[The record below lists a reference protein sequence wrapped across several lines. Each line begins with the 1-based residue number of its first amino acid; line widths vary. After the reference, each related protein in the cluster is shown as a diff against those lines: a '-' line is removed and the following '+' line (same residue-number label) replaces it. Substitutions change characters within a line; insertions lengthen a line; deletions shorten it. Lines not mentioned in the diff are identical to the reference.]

1 MRNASVNNLDL
12 KGYSV
17 LFMISF
23 NNVSKNYGGQIL
35 YENAS
40 FILRPGDKVGL
51 VGPNGAGKTTVFRV
65 LMKEEG
71 FDGGSITVPEKIRV
85 AYFSQNIGEM
95 KGRTVIEEV
104 MSGSAKA
111 SELAVQIRK
120 IEKMLEND
128 LDPDEMEK
136 VLIQLGDYQTE
147 FEKLGGYD
155 LDVRAK
161 EIITGLGVMPYD
173 HDRDVGLFSGGWRMR
188 IALAKVLIQAPDVI
202 LLDEPTNYLDL
213 ESIVWLEDWLKSFKG
228 AVLMTSHDRDF
239 MNGIVNRII
248 EVNNKAITTY
258 TGDYDYYEKE
268 KEIRKVQ
275 QVAQYESQ
283 QAMLQKEE
291 EFIAKFAARASHA
304 AQVQSRVKKIDKIE
318 RVELPPEDVVMD
330 FSFPVP
336 PRGSNDIVIM
346 KNLAKTWMRDDGTP
360 QKVFS
365 DLTATVNRLD
375 KIAVVGVNGAGKSTL
390 LKVICGL
397 TEASGGETS
406 LGPSIKAGYFSQFSL
421 DLLNPENTVLEEISS
436 RLPLASNGYIRNL
449 LAAFL
454 FRGDD
459 VEKKIKILSGGEK
472 SRVVLATLMSNSN
485 NLLVLDEP
493 TNHLD
498 LKSRDVLLK
507 ALKDF
512 EGTVMYVSHDRHF
525 LHGLS
530 NRVFEVDKGGIRV
543 FESNF
548 QYYMDKKNAE
558 G

>member
-1 MRNASVNNLDL
+1 
-12 KGYSV
+12 
-17 LFMISF
+17 MISF

-71 FDGGSITVPEKIRV
+71 FDGGSITVPDKVRV

-95 KGRTVIEEV
+95 RGRTVIEEV

-111 SELAVQIRK
+111 SELAREMRK
-120 IEKMLEND
+120 IEVMLEND

-136 VLIQLGDYQTE
+136 VLNQLGDYQTE

-188 IALAKVLIQAPDVI
+188 IALAKILIQVPDVI

-213 ESIVWLEDWLKSFKG
+213 ESIVWLEEWLKSFKG

-318 RVELPPEDVVMD
+318 RVELPPEDIVMD
-330 FSFPVP
+330 FSFPTP
-336 PRGSNDIVIM
+336 PRGSNDVVMM
-346 KNLAKTWMRDDGTP
+346 KGLAKSWTRDDGTLH
-360 QKVFS
+360 KVFS
-365 DLTATVNRLD
+365 GLTATVNRLD

-390 LKVICGL
+390 LKVICNL
-397 TEASGGETS
+397 TESTSGECS
-406 LGPSIKAGYFSQFSL
+406 VGPSIQVGYFSQFSL
-421 DLLNPENTVLEEISS
+421 DLLNPENTVLEEISN
-436 RLPLASNGYIRNL
+436 RLPHASNGYIRNL

-472 SRVVLATLMSNSN
+472 SRVVLATLMSNNN
-485 NLLVLDEP
+485 NLLILDEP

-498 LKSRDVLLK
+498 LKSRDVLLN
-507 ALKDF
+507 ALKTF

-543 FESNF
+543 FDSNF
-548 QYYMDKKNAE
+548 HYYTEKKKTE

>member
-1 MRNASVNNLDL
+1 
-12 KGYSV
+12 
-17 LFMISF
+17 MITF

-35 YENAS
+35 YSNAS
-40 FILRPGDKVGL
+40 FMLRPGDKVGL

-71 FDGGSITVPEKIRV
+71 IDGGSITVPDKLRV

-95 KGRTVIEEV
+95 KGRSVIEEV

-111 SELAVQIRK
+111 SELAGELRK
-120 IEKMLEND
+120 IEKKLEEE
-128 LDPDEMEK
+128 LDADEMEA

-161 EIITGLGVMPYD
+161 EIVTGLGVMPYD
-173 HDRDVGLFSGGWRMR
+173 HNRDVGLFSGGWRMR
-188 IALAKVLIQAPDVI
+188 IALAKVLIQNPDVI

-213 ESIVWLEDWLKSFKG
+213 ESIMWLEEWLKSFKG

-248 EVNNKAITTY
+248 EVANKTITTF

-275 QVAQYESQ
+275 QIAQFESQ
-283 QAMLQKEE
+283 QAMLAKEE

-318 RVELPPEDVVMD
+318 RVELPPEDIVMD
-330 FSFPVP
+330 FTFPTP
-336 PRGSNDIVIM
+336 PRGSNDVVTM
-346 KNLAKTWMRDDGTP
+346 KGLAKDWTRDDGTLH
-360 QKVFS
+360 KVFS
-365 DLTATVNRLD
+365 GLTATVHRLD

-390 LKVICGL
+390 LKVICDL
-397 TEASGGETS
+397 TTPSSGECS
-406 LGPSIKAGYFSQFSL
+406 IGPSIKVGYFSQFSL
-421 DLLNPENTVLEEISS
+421 DLLNPEATVLEEISS
-436 RLPLASNGYIRNL
+436 RLPNVSNGYVRNL

-459 VEKKIKILSGGEK
+459 VEKKIKVLSGGEK
-472 SRVVLATLMSNSN
+472 SRVVLATLMSNNN
-485 NLLVLDEP
+485 NLLILDEP

-512 EGTVMYVSHDRHF
+512 DGTVMYVSHDRHF

-548 QYYMDKKNAE
+548 QYYLDKKKSESLN
-558 G
+558 

>member
-1 MRNASVNNLDL
+1 
-12 KGYSV
+12 
-17 LFMISF
+17 MISF

-51 VGPNGAGKTTVFRV
+51 VGPNGAGKTTIFRV

-71 FDGGSITVPEKIRV
+71 FDGGSITVPDKIRV

-104 MSGSAKA
+104 MTGSVKA
-111 SELAVQIRK
+111 SELASKMRK
-120 IEKMLEND
+120 IETQLEGD

-136 VLIQLGDYQTE
+136 ILIELGDYQTE

-188 IALAKVLIQAPDVI
+188 IALAKVLIQNPDVI

-213 ESIVWLEDWLKSFKG
+213 ESIVWLEEWLKTYKG

-248 EVNNKAITTY
+248 EVANKTITTY
-258 TGDYDYYEKE
+258 TGNYDYYEKE

-318 RVELPPEDVVMD
+318 RVELPPEDIVMD

-336 PRGSNDIVIM
+336 PRGSNDVVIM
-346 KNLAKTWMRDDGTP
+346 KSLAKAWTRDDGTP
-360 QKVFS
+360 HKVFS
-365 DLTATVNRLD
+365 GLTATVNRLD

-397 TEASGGETS
+397 TQASEGESS
-406 LGPSIKAGYFSQFSL
+406 LGPSIQAGYFSQFSL

-436 RLPLASNGYIRNL
+436 RLPHSSNGYIRNL

-459 VEKKIKILSGGEK
+459 VEKKIKVLSGGEK
-472 SRVVLATLMSNSN
+472 SRVVLATLMSNN
-485 NLLVLDEP
+485 YNLLILDEP

-507 ALKDF
+507 ALKEF

-525 LHGLS
+525 LHSLS
-530 NRVFEVDKGGIRV
+530 NKVFEVDKGGIRV
-543 FESNF
+543 FETGF
-548 QYYMDKKNAE
+548 QYYLDKKKSE
-558 G
+558 SL

>member
-1 MRNASVNNLDL
+1 
-12 KGYSV
+12 
-17 LFMISF
+17 MISF
-23 NNVSKNYGGQIL
+23 NNVSKHYGGQIL

-51 VGPNGAGKTTVFRV
+51 VGPNGAGKTTVFRI

-71 FDGGSITVPEKIRV
+71 FDGGSITVPDKIRV

-111 SELAVQIRK
+111 SELASAIRK
-120 IEKMLEND
+120 IEKKLESD
-128 LDPDEMEK
+128 LEPDEMEK
-136 VLIQLGDYQTE
+136 VLIELGDYQTE

-173 HDRDVGLFSGGWRMR
+173 HERDVGLFSGGWRMR
-188 IALAKVLIQAPDVI
+188 IALAKVLIQNPDVI

-213 ESIVWLEDWLKSFKG
+213 ESIIWLEEWLKSFKG

-239 MNGIVNRII
+239 INGIVNRII
-248 EVNNKAITTY
+248 EVANKTITTF

-275 QVAQYESQ
+275 QIAQYESQ

-318 RVELPPEDVVMD
+318 RVELPPEDIVMD
-330 FSFPVP
+330 FSFPQP
-336 PRGSNDIVIM
+336 PRGSNDVVIM
-346 KNLAKTWMRDDGTP
+346 KSLAKTWTRDDGTP
-360 QKVFS
+360 HKVFS
-365 DLTATVNRLD
+365 GLTATVNRLD

-397 TEASGGETS
+397 TEASSGESS
-406 LGPSIKAGYFSQFSL
+406 LGPSIQAGYFSQFSL
-421 DLLNPENTVLEEISS
+421 DLLNPENTVLEEISN
-436 RLPLASNGYIRNL
+436 RLPQASNGYIRNL

-459 VEKKIKILSGGEK
+459 VEKKIKVLSGGEK
-472 SRVVLATLMSNSN
+472 SRVVLATLMSNNN
-485 NLLVLDEP
+485 NLLILDEP

-507 ALKDF
+507 ALKEF

-548 QYYMDKKNAE
+548 QYYLEKKKSE
-558 G
+558 GGI

>member
-1 MRNASVNNLDL
+1 
-12 KGYSV
+12 
-17 LFMISF
+17 MISF
-23 NNVSKNYGGQIL
+23 NSVSKNYGGQIL

-40 FILRPGDKVGL
+40 FVLRPGDKVGL
-51 VGPNGAGKTTVFRV
+51 VGPNGAGKTTVFRI

-71 FDGGSITVPEKIRV
+71 FDGGSITVPDKIRV

-111 SELAVQIRK
+111 SELAAK
-120 IEKMLEND
+120 IKTIETMLEND

-173 HDRDVGLFSGGWRMR
+173 HDRDVSLFSGGWRMR
-188 IALAKVLIQAPDVI
+188 IALAKVLIQTPDVI

-213 ESIVWLEDWLKSFKG
+213 ESIVWLEEWLKSFKG

-248 EVNNKAITTY
+248 EVNNRAITTY
-258 TGDYDYYEKE
+258 TGNFDYYEKE
-268 KEIRKVQ
+268 REIRKDQ
-275 QVAQYESQ
+275 QIAQYESQ

-346 KNLAKTWMRDDGTP
+346 KDLAKSWTRDDGTP
-360 QKVFS
+360 HKVFS
-365 DLTATVNRLD
+365 GLTATVNRLD

-397 TEASGGETS
+397 TEASSGESS
-406 LGPSIKAGYFSQFSL
+406 LGPSVKAGYFSQFSL

-436 RLPLASNGYIRNL
+436 RLPHASNGYIRNL

-485 NLLVLDEP
+485 NLLILDEP

-498 LKSRDVLLK
+498 LKSRDVLLN
-507 ALKDF
+507 ALKEF

-548 QYYMDKKNAE
+548 QYYVDKKKIE

>member
-1 MRNASVNNLDL
+1 
-12 KGYSV
+12 
-17 LFMISF
+17 MISF
-23 NNVSKNYGGQIL
+23 NNVTKNYGGQIL

-71 FDGGSITVPEKIRV
+71 FDGGSITVPEKVRV

-111 SELAVQIRK
+111 SELASEMRK
-120 IEKMLEND
+120 IETKLEQD

-188 IALAKVLIQAPDVI
+188 IALAKVLIQQPDVM
-202 LLDEPTNYLDL
+202 LMDEPTNYLDL
-213 ESIVWLEDWLKSFKG
+213 ESIVWLEQWLKDYKG

-275 QVAQYESQ
+275 QIAQYESQ
-283 QAMLQKEE
+283 QAMLAKEE

-330 FSFPVP
+330 FTFPVP
-336 PRGSNDIVIM
+336 PRGSNDVVTM
-346 KNLAKTWMRDDGTP
+346 KNLAKTWTRDDGTP
-360 QKVFS
+360 HKVFS
-365 DLTATVNRLD
+365 GLTATVNRLD

-390 LKVICGL
+390 LKVLCGL
-397 TEASGGETS
+397 TESSDGESS
-406 LGPSIKAGYFSQFSL
+406 LGPSIQAGYFSQFSL
-421 DLLNPENTVLEEISS
+421 DLLNPSNTVLEEISS
-436 RLPLASNGYIRNL
+436 RLPNASNGYIRNL

-459 VEKKIKILSGGEK
+459 VEKKIKVLSGGEK
-472 SRVVLATLMSNSN
+472 SRVVLATLMSNNN

-498 LKSRDVLLK
+498 LKSRDVLLN
-507 ALKDF
+507 ALKAF

-543 FESNF
+543 FDSNF
-548 QYYMDKKNAE
+548 QYYLDKKKSEA
-558 G
+558 

>member
-1 MRNASVNNLDL
+1 
-12 KGYSV
+12 
-17 LFMISF
+17 MISF
-23 NNVSKNYGGQIL
+23 NNVSKHYGGQII
-35 YENAS
+35 YENSS
-40 FILRPGDKVGL
+40 FILRPGDKAGL

-111 SELAVQIRK
+111 SELAVEIRK
-120 IEKMLEND
+120 IEKMLDGEIPLTD
-128 LDPDEMEK
+128 DEMEQT
-136 VLIQLGDYQTE
+136 LIKLGDYQTD

-155 LDVRAK
+155 LDTRAK
-161 EIITGLGVMPYD
+161 EIITGLGIMPYD
-173 HDRDVGLFSGGWRMR
+173 HDRDVSLFSGGWRMR
-188 IALAKVLIQAPDVI
+188 IALAKILIQVPDVI

-213 ESIVWLEDWLKSFKG
+213 ESIVWLEEWLKSFKG

-248 EVNNKAITTY
+248 EVNNKTITTY

-268 KEIRKVQ
+268 KEIRKDQ
-275 QVAQYESQ
+275 Q
-283 QAMLQKEE
+283 QAQFERQQDMLAKEE

-304 AQVQSRVKKIDKIE
+304 AQVQSRVKKLDKID
-318 RVELPPEDVVMD
+318 RVEMPPEDIVMD

-346 KNLAKTWMRDDGTP
+346 KDLGKNWTRDDGTIH
-360 QKVFS
+360 KVFS
-365 DLTATVNRLD
+365 GLTATVNRLD

-397 TEASGGETS
+397 TEASSGESS
-406 LGPSIKAGYFSQFSL
+406 LGPSVKAGYFSQFSL
-421 DLLNPENTVLEEISS
+421 DLLNPENTVLEEISN
-436 RLPLASNGYIRNL
+436 RLPHVSNGYIRNL

-472 SRVVLATLMSNSN
+472 SRVVLATLMSNNN
-485 NLLVLDEP
+485 NLLILDEP

-498 LKSRDVLLK
+498 LKSRDVLLN
-507 ALKDF
+507 ALKEF

-548 QYYMDKKNAE
+548 QYYLEKKKME
-558 G
+558 S

>member
-1 MRNASVNNLDL
+1 
-12 KGYSV
+12 
-17 LFMISF
+17 MISF
-23 NNVSKNYGGQIL
+23 NNVSKHYGGQIL

-71 FDGGSITVPEKIRV
+71 FDGGSITVPEKVRV

-111 SELAVQIRK
+111 SELAQKMRV
-120 IEKMLEND
+120 IETKLEND

-136 VLIQLGDYQTE
+136 VLFELGDYQTE

-188 IALAKVLIQAPDVI
+188 IALAKVLIQQPDVM
-202 LLDEPTNYLDL
+202 LMDEPTNYLDL
-213 ESIVWLEDWLKSFKG
+213 ESIVWLEQWLKDYKG

-318 RVELPPEDVVMD
+318 RVELPPEDIVMD
-330 FSFPVP
+330 FSFPTP
-336 PRGSNDIVIM
+336 PRGSNDVVMM
-346 KNLAKTWMRDDGTP
+346 KELAKNWTRDDGTLH
-360 QKVFS
+360 KIFS
-365 DLTATVNRLD
+365 GLTATVNRQD

-390 LKVICGL
+390 LKVICNL
-397 TEASGGETS
+397 TEASGGECS
-406 LGPSIKAGYFSQFSL
+406 VGPSIQVGYFSQFSL
-421 DLLNPENTVLEEISS
+421 DLLNPENTVLDEISN
-436 RLPLASNGYIRNL
+436 RLPHASNGYIRNL

-472 SRVVLATLMSNSN
+472 SRVVLATLMSSNN
-485 NLLVLDEP
+485 NLLILDEP

-498 LKSRDVLLK
+498 LKSRDVLLN
-507 ALKDF
+507 ALKTFD
-512 EGTVMYVSHDRHF
+512 GTVMYVSHDRHF

-543 FESNF
+543 FDTNF
-548 QYYMDKKNAE
+548 QYYVDKKKE
-558 G
+558 EE

>member
-1 MRNASVNNLDL
+1 
-12 KGYSV
+12 
-17 LFMISF
+17 MISF
-23 NNVSKNYGGQIL
+23 NNVSKHYGGQIL

-111 SELAVQIRK
+111 SELAQKMRV
-120 IEKMLEND
+120 IETKLEND

-136 VLIQLGDYQTE
+136 VLIELGDYQTE

-188 IALAKVLIQAPDVI
+188 IALAKVLIQQPDVM
-202 LLDEPTNYLDL
+202 LMDEPTNYLDL
-213 ESIVWLEDWLKSFKG
+213 ESIVWLEQWLKDYKG

-248 EVNNKAITTY
+248 EVANKQITTY

-318 RVELPPEDVVMD
+318 RVELPPEDIVMD
-330 FSFPVP
+330 FSFPTP
-336 PRGSNDIVIM
+336 PRGSNDVVMM
-346 KNLAKTWMRDDGTP
+346 KELAKNWTRDDGTLH
-360 QKVFS
+360 KIFS
-365 DLTATVNRLD
+365 GLTATVNRQD

-390 LKVICGL
+390 LKVICNL
-397 TEASGGETS
+397 TEASGGECS
-406 LGPSIKAGYFSQFSL
+406 VGPSIQVGYFSQFSL
-421 DLLNPENTVLEEISS
+421 DLLNPENTVLDEISN
-436 RLPLASNGYIRNL
+436 RLPHASNGYIRNL

-459 VEKKIKILSGGEK
+459 VEKKIKVLSGGEK
-472 SRVVLATLMSNSN
+472 SRVVLATLMSSNN
-485 NLLVLDEP
+485 NLLILDEP

-498 LKSRDVLLK
+498 LKSRDVLLN
-507 ALKDF
+507 ALKTFD
-512 EGTVMYVSHDRHF
+512 GTVMYVSHDRHF

-543 FESNF
+543 FDTNF
-548 QYYMDKKNAE
+548 QYYVDKKKEE

>member
-1 MRNASVNNLDL
+1 
-12 KGYSV
+12 
-17 LFMISF
+17 MISF

-111 SELAVQIRK
+111 SELARK
-120 IEKMLEND
+120 MREIELKLESD

-136 VLIQLGDYQTE
+136 VLFELGDYQTE

-188 IALAKVLIQAPDVI
+188 IALAKVLIQNPDVI

-213 ESIVWLEDWLKSFKG
+213 ESIVWLEEWLKAFKG

-248 EVNNKAITTY
+248 EVANKAITTY

-318 RVELPPEDVVMD
+318 RVELPPEDIVMD
-330 FSFPVP
+330 FSFPTP
-336 PRGSNDIVIM
+336 PRGSNDVVMM
-346 KNLAKTWMRDDGTP
+346 KNLAKSWTRDDGALH
-360 QKVFS
+360 KVFQG
-365 DLTATVNRLD
+365 LTATVNRLD

-390 LKVICGL
+390 LKVICDL
-397 TEASGGETS
+397 TEATSGECS
-406 LGPSIKAGYFSQFSL
+406 VGPSIQVGYFSQFSL
-421 DLLNPENTVLEEISS
+421 DLLNPENTVLEEISN
-436 RLPLASNGYIRNL
+436 RLPHASNGYIRNL

-459 VEKKIKILSGGEK
+459 VDKKIKILSGGEK
-472 SRVVLATLMSNSN
+472 SRVVLATLMSNNN
-485 NLLVLDEP
+485 NLLILDEP

-498 LKSRDVLLK
+498 LKSRDVLLN
-507 ALKDF
+507 ALKTFD
-512 EGTVMYVSHDRHF
+512 GTVMYVSHDRHF

-543 FESNF
+543 FDSNF
-548 QYYMDKKNAE
+548 NYYLEKKRSE
-558 G
+558 V

>member
-1 MRNASVNNLDL
+1 
-12 KGYSV
+12 
-17 LFMISF
+17 
-23 NNVSKNYGGQIL
+23 
-35 YENAS
+35 
-40 FILRPGDKVGL
+40 
-51 VGPNGAGKTTVFRV
+51 
-65 LMKEEG
+65 
-71 FDGGSITVPEKIRV
+71 
-85 AYFSQNIGEM
+85 M

-111 SELAVQIRK
+111 SELAQKMRV
-120 IEKMLEND
+120 IEVKLDND

-136 VLIQLGDYQTE
+136 VLTELGDYQTE

-188 IALAKVLIQAPDVI
+188 IALAKVLIQQPDVM
-202 LLDEPTNYLDL
+202 LMDEPTNYLDL
-213 ESIVWLEDWLKSFKG
+213 ESIVWLEEWLKAYKG

-248 EVNNKAITTY
+248 EVANKAITTY
-258 TGDYDYYEKE
+258 TGDYDYFEKE

-275 QVAQYESQ
+275 QTSQYESQ

-318 RVELPPEDVVMD
+318 RVEMPPEDIVMD
-330 FSFPVP
+330 FSFPTP
-336 PRGSNDIVIM
+336 PRGSNDVVIM
-346 KNLAKTWMRDDGTP
+346 KNLAKSWTRDDGALH
-360 QKVFS
+360 KVFS
-365 DLTATVNRLD
+365 GLTATVNRLD

-390 LKVICGL
+390 LKVICDL
-397 TEASGGETS
+397 TEASSGECST
-406 LGPSIKAGYFSQFSL
+406 GPSIQVGYFSQFSL
-421 DLLNPENTVLEEISS
+421 DLLNPENTVLEEISN
-436 RLPLASNGYIRNL
+436 RLPHASNGYVRNL

-472 SRVVLATLMSNSN
+472 SRVVLATLMSSNN

-498 LKSRDVLLK
+498 LKSREVLLN
-507 ALKDF
+507 ALKSF

-543 FESNF
+543 FDTNF
-548 QYYMDKKNAE
+548 QYYVDKKKEE

>member
-1 MRNASVNNLDL
+1 
-12 KGYSV
+12 
-17 LFMISF
+17 MISF
-23 NNVSKNYGGQIL
+23 NNVSKHYGGQIL

-71 FDGGSITVPEKIRV
+71 FDGGSITVPEKVRV

-111 SELAVQIRK
+111 SELAQKMRV
-120 IEKMLEND
+120 IETKLEND

-136 VLIQLGDYQTE
+136 VLIELGDYQTE

-188 IALAKVLIQAPDVI
+188 IALAKVLIQQPDVM
-202 LLDEPTNYLDL
+202 LMDEPTNYLDL
-213 ESIVWLEDWLKSFKG
+213 ESIVWLEQWLKDYKG

-248 EVNNKAITTY
+248 EVANKQITTY

-275 QVAQYESQ
+275 QIAQYESQ

-330 FSFPVP
+330 FSFPTP
-336 PRGSNDIVIM
+336 PRGSNDVVMM
-346 KNLAKTWMRDDGTP
+346 KDLAKNWTRDDGTLH
-360 QKVFS
+360 KIFS
-365 DLTATVNRLD
+365 GLTATVNRQD
-375 KIAVVGVNGAGKSTL
+375 KISVVGVNGAGKSTL
-390 LKVICGL
+390 LKVICNL
-397 TEASGGETS
+397 TEASGGECS
-406 LGPSIKAGYFSQFSL
+406 IGPSIQVGYFSQFSL
-421 DLLNPENTVLEEISS
+421 DLLNPENTVLEEISN
-436 RLPLASNGYIRNL
+436 RLPHASNGYIRNL

-459 VEKKIKILSGGEK
+459 VEKKVKVLSGGEK
-472 SRVVLATLMSNSN
+472 SRVVLATLMSSNN

-512 EGTVMYVSHDRHF
+512 DGTVMFVSHDRHF

-543 FESNF
+543 FDTNF
-548 QYYMDKKNAE
+548 QYYLDKKKSE
-558 G
+558 E

>member
-1 MRNASVNNLDL
+1 
-12 KGYSV
+12 
-17 LFMISF
+17 MISF
-23 NNVSKNYGGQIL
+23 NNVSKHYGGQIL

-71 FDGGSITVPEKIRV
+71 FDGGSITVPEKVRV

-111 SELAVQIRK
+111 SELAQKMRV
-120 IEKMLEND
+120 IETKLEND

-136 VLIQLGDYQTE
+136 VLIELGDYQTE

-188 IALAKVLIQAPDVI
+188 IALAKVLIQQPDVM
-202 LLDEPTNYLDL
+202 LMDEPTNYLDL
-213 ESIVWLEDWLKSFKG
+213 ESIVWLEQWLKDYKG

-248 EVNNKAITTY
+248 EVANKQITTY

-275 QVAQYESQ
+275 QIAQYESQ

-330 FSFPVP
+330 FSFPTP
-336 PRGSNDIVIM
+336 PRGSNDVVMM
-346 KNLAKTWMRDDGTP
+346 KDLAKNWTRDDGTLH
-360 QKVFS
+360 KIFS
-365 DLTATVNRLD
+365 GLTATVNRQD
-375 KIAVVGVNGAGKSTL
+375 KISVVGVNGAGKSTL
-390 LKVICGL
+390 LKVICNL
-397 TEASGGETS
+397 TEASGGECS
-406 LGPSIKAGYFSQFSL
+406 IGPSIQVGYFSQFSL
-421 DLLNPENTVLEEISS
+421 DLLNPENTVLEEISN
-436 RLPLASNGYIRNL
+436 RLPHASNGYIRNL

-459 VEKKIKILSGGEK
+459 VEKKIKVLSGGEK
-472 SRVVLATLMSNSN
+472 SRVVLATLMSSNN

-512 EGTVMYVSHDRHF
+512 DGTVMFVSHDRHF

-543 FESNF
+543 FDTNF
-548 QYYMDKKNAE
+548 QYYLDKKKSE
-558 G
+558 E

>member
-1 MRNASVNNLDL
+1 
-12 KGYSV
+12 
-17 LFMISF
+17 MISF
-23 NNVSKNYGGQIL
+23 NNVSKHYGGQIL

-71 FDGGSITVPEKIRV
+71 FDGGSITVPEKVRV

-111 SELAVQIRK
+111 SELAQKMRV
-120 IEKMLEND
+120 IEKKLEND

-136 VLIQLGDYQTE
+136 VLFELGDYQTE

-188 IALAKVLIQAPDVI
+188 IALAKVLIQQPDVM
-202 LLDEPTNYLDL
+202 LMDEPTNYLDL
-213 ESIVWLEDWLKSFKG
+213 ESIVWLEQWLKDYKG

-248 EVNNKAITTY
+248 EVANKAITTY

-275 QVAQYESQ
+275 QTSQYESQ

-318 RVELPPEDVVMD
+318 RVELPPEDIVMD
-330 FSFPVP
+330 FSFPTP
-336 PRGSNDIVIM
+336 PRGSNDVVIM
-346 KNLAKTWMRDDGTP
+346 KNLSKSWTRDDGSLH
-360 QKVFS
+360 KIFS
-365 DLTATVNRLD
+365 SLTATVNRLD

-390 LKVICGL
+390 LKVICKL
-397 TEASGGETS
+397 TEASGGECS
-406 LGPSIKAGYFSQFSL
+406 VGPSIQVGYFSQFSL
-421 DLLNPENTVLEEISS
+421 DLLNPENTVLDEISN
-436 RLPLASNGYIRNL
+436 RLPHASNGYIRNL

-472 SRVVLATLMSNSN
+472 SRVVLATLMSSNN

-498 LKSRDVLLK
+498 LKSRDVLLN
-507 ALKDF
+507 ALKTFD
-512 EGTVMYVSHDRHF
+512 GTVMYVSHDRHF

-543 FESNF
+543 FDTSF
-548 QYYMDKKNAE
+548 QYYVDKKLEE

>member
-1 MRNASVNNLDL
+1 
-12 KGYSV
+12 
-17 LFMISF
+17 MISF

-71 FDGGSITVPEKIRV
+71 FDGGSITVPEKVRV

-111 SELAVQIRK
+111 SELSRK
-120 IEKMLEND
+120 MREIEVKLESD

-136 VLIQLGDYQTE
+136 ILIELGDYQTE

-188 IALAKVLIQAPDVI
+188 IALAKVLIQNPDVI

-213 ESIVWLEDWLKSFKG
+213 ESIVWLEEWLKAFKG
-228 AVLMTSHDRDF
+228 AILMTSHDRDF

-248 EVNNKAITTY
+248 EVANKTITTY

-318 RVELPPEDVVMD
+318 RVELPPEDIVMD

-336 PRGSNDIVIM
+336 PRGSNDVVMM
-346 KNLAKTWMRDDGTP
+346 KELSKSWTRDDGTLH
-360 QKVFS
+360 KVFS
-365 DLTATVNRLD
+365 GLTATVNRLD

-390 LKVICGL
+390 LKVICKM
-397 TEASGGETS
+397 TEASAGECS
-406 LGPSIKAGYFSQFSL
+406 IGPSIQVGYFSQFSL
-421 DLLNPENTVLEEISS
+421 DLLNPDNTVLEEISN
-436 RLPLASNGYIRNL
+436 RLPHASNGYIRNL

-459 VEKKIKILSGGEK
+459 VEKKIKVLSGGEK
-472 SRVVLATLMSNSN
+472 SRVVLATLMSNNN
-485 NLLVLDEP
+485 NLLILDEP

-498 LKSRDVLLK
+498 LKSRDVLLN
-507 ALKDF
+507 ALKTFD
-512 EGTVMYVSHDRHF
+512 GTVMYVSHDRHF

-543 FESNF
+543 FDSNF
-548 QYYMDKKNAE
+548 NYYLEKKRSEA
-558 G
+558 

>member
-1 MRNASVNNLDL
+1 
-12 KGYSV
+12 
-17 LFMISF
+17 MISF
-23 NNVSKNYGGQIL
+23 NNVSKNYGGQVL

-71 FDGGSITVPEKIRV
+71 FDGGSITVPDKVRV

-111 SELAVQIRK
+111 SELAAEMRK
-120 IEKMLEND
+120 IEIKLEQD

-188 IALAKVLIQAPDVI
+188 IALAKVLIQVPDVI

-213 ESIVWLEDWLKSFKG
+213 ESIVWLEEWLKTFKG
-228 AVLMTSHDRDF
+228 AILMTSHDRDF

-248 EVNNKAITTY
+248 EVNNRAITTF

-275 QVAQYESQ
+275 QIAQYESQ

-318 RVELPPEDVVMD
+318 RVELPPEDIVMD

-336 PRGSNDIVIM
+336 PRGSNDVVMM
-346 KNLAKTWMRDDGTP
+346 KNLAKSWTRDDGTLH
-360 QKVFS
+360 KVFS
-365 DLTATVNRLD
+365 GLTATVNRLD

-390 LKVICGL
+390 LKVICDL
-397 TEASGGETS
+397 TEASSGECS
-406 LGPSIKAGYFSQFSL
+406 IGPSIQVGYFSQFSL
-421 DLLNPENTVLEEISS
+421 DLLNPENTVLEEISG
-436 RLPLASNGYIRNL
+436 RLPHSSNGYIRNL

-459 VEKKIKILSGGEK
+459 VEKKIKVLSGGEK
-472 SRVVLATLMSNSN
+472 SRVVLATLMSNNN
-485 NLLVLDEP
+485 NLLILDEP

-498 LKSRDVLLK
+498 LKSRDVLLN
-507 ALKDF
+507 ALKTF

-543 FESNF
+543 FDTNF
-548 QYYMDKKNAE
+548 HYYVEKKKME
-558 G
+558 GSV

>member
-1 MRNASVNNLDL
+1 
-12 KGYSV
+12 
-17 LFMISF
+17 MISF
-23 NNVSKNYGGQIL
+23 NNVSKHYGGQIL

-40 FILRPGDKVGL
+40 FMLRPGDKAGL

-71 FDGGSITVPEKIRV
+71 FDGGSITVPEKLRV

-111 SELAVQIRK
+111 SELASEMRK
-120 IEKMLEND
+120 IEKQLEGD

-188 IALAKVLIQAPDVI
+188 IALAKVLIQQPDVI

-213 ESIVWLEDWLKSFKG
+213 ESIIWLEEWLKTFKG
-228 AVLMTSHDRDF
+228 AILMTSHDRDF

-248 EVNNKAITTY
+248 EVANKTITTY

-275 QVAQYESQ
+275 QIAQHESQ
-283 QAMLQKEE
+283 QAMLKKEE

-304 AQVQSRVKKIDKIE
+304 AQVQSRVKKLDKID
-318 RVELPPEDVVMD
+318 RVELPPEDIVMD
-330 FSFPVP
+330 FTFPVP
-336 PRGSNDIVIM
+336 PRGSNDVVVM
-346 KNLAKTWMRDDGTP
+346 KDLAKTWIRDDGTP
-360 QKVFS
+360 HNVFS
-365 DLTATVNRLD
+365 GLTATVNRLD

-397 TEASGGETS
+397 TEATKGESS

-421 DLLNPENTVLEEISS
+421 DLLDPEATVLEEISS
-436 RLPLASNGYIRNL
+436 RLPHSSNGYIRNL

-459 VEKKIKILSGGEK
+459 VEKKIKVLSGGEK
-472 SRVVLATLMSNSN
+472 SRVVLATLMSNNN
-485 NLLVLDEP
+485 NLLILDEP

-498 LKSRDVLLK
+498 LKSRDVLLN
-507 ALKDF
+507 ALKTFD
-512 EGTVMYVSHDRHF
+512 GTVMYVSHDRHF

-530 NRVFEVDKGGIRV
+530 NKVFEVDKGGIRV
-543 FESNF
+543 FETGF
-548 QYYMDKKNAE
+548 QYYLDKKKAE
-558 G
+558 MQQ

>member
-1 MRNASVNNLDL
+1 
-12 KGYSV
+12 
-17 LFMISF
+17 MISF
-23 NNVSKNYGGQIL
+23 NSVSKNYGGQVL

-40 FILRPGDKVGL
+40 FVLRPGDKVGL
-51 VGPNGAGKTTVFRV
+51 VGPNGAGKTTVFRI

-71 FDGGSITVPEKIRV
+71 FDGGSITVPDKIRV

-111 SELAVQIRK
+111 SELAAK
-120 IEKMLEND
+120 IKTIETMLEND

-173 HDRDVGLFSGGWRMR
+173 HDRDVSLFSGGWRMR
-188 IALAKVLIQAPDVI
+188 IALAKVLIQSPDVI

-213 ESIVWLEDWLKSFKG
+213 ESIVWLEEWLKSFKG

-248 EVNNKAITTY
+248 EVNNRAITTY
-258 TGDYDYYEKE
+258 TGNFDYYEKE
-268 KEIRKVQ
+268 REIRKDQ
-275 QVAQYESQ
+275 QIAQYESQ

-304 AQVQSRVKKIDKIE
+304 AQVQSRVKKIDKID

-346 KNLAKTWMRDDGTP
+346 KNLAKSWTRDDGTP
-360 QKVFS
+360 HKVFS
-365 DLTATVNRLD
+365 GLTATVNRLD

-397 TEASGGETS
+397 TEASSGESS
-406 LGPSIKAGYFSQFSL
+406 LGPSVKAGYFSQFSL

-436 RLPLASNGYIRNL
+436 RLPHASNGYIRNL

-459 VEKKIKILSGGEK
+459 VEKKIKVLSGGEK

-485 NLLVLDEP
+485 NLLILDEP

-498 LKSRDVLLK
+498 LKSRDVLLN
-507 ALKDF
+507 ALKEF

-548 QYYMDKKNAE
+548 QYYVDKKKTE

>member
-1 MRNASVNNLDL
+1 
-12 KGYSV
+12 
-17 LFMISF
+17 MISF

-40 FILRPGDKVGL
+40 FILRPGDKAGL

-71 FDGGSITVPEKIRV
+71 FDGGSITVPEKVRV

-111 SELAVQIRK
+111 SELAGEIRK
-120 IEKMLEND
+120 IEKKLEEE

-136 VLIQLGDYQTE
+136 VLIQLGDFQTE

-188 IALAKVLIQAPDVI
+188 IALAKVLIQQPDVI

-213 ESIVWLEDWLKSFKG
+213 ESIVWLEEWLKSFKG

-248 EVNNKAITTY
+248 EVANKTITTY

-275 QVAQYESQ
+275 QIAQFESQ

-304 AQVQSRVKKIDKIE
+304 AQVQSRVKKLDKID
-318 RVELPPEDVVMD
+318 RVELPPEDIVMD
-330 FSFPVP
+330 FSFPEP
-336 PRGSNDIVIM
+336 PRGSNDVVTM
-346 KNLAKTWMRDDGTP
+346 RNLAKTWTRDDGTP
-360 QKVFS
+360 HKVFS
-365 DLTATVNRLD
+365 GLTATVNRLD

-390 LKVICGL
+390 LKTICGL
-397 TEASGGETS
+397 TEPSSGEVS

-421 DLLNPENTVLEEISS
+421 DLLDPEATVLEEISS
-436 RLPLASNGYIRNL
+436 RLPHASNGYIRNL

-459 VEKKIKILSGGEK
+459 VEKKIKVLSGGEK
-472 SRVVLATLMSNSN
+472 SRVVLATLMSNNN
-485 NLLVLDEP
+485 NLLILDEP

-507 ALKDF
+507 ALKEFD
-512 EGTVMYVSHDRHF
+512 GTVMYVSHDRHF

-530 NRVFEVDKGGIRV
+530 NKVFEVDKGGIRI
-543 FESNF
+543 FESGF
-548 QYYMDKKNAE
+548 QYYVDKKKAE
-558 G
+558 GHA

>member
-1 MRNASVNNLDL
+1 
-12 KGYSV
+12 
-17 LFMISF
+17 MISF
-23 NNVSKNYGGQIL
+23 NNVSKHYGGQIL

-111 SELAVQIRK
+111 SELAQKMRV
-120 IEKMLEND
+120 IEKKLEND

-136 VLIQLGDYQTE
+136 VLIELGDYQTE

-188 IALAKVLIQAPDVI
+188 IALAKVLIQQPDVM
-202 LLDEPTNYLDL
+202 LMDEPTNYLDL
-213 ESIVWLEDWLKSFKG
+213 ESIVWLEQWLKDYKG

-248 EVNNKAITTY
+248 EVANKAITTY

-318 RVELPPEDVVMD
+318 RVELPPEDIVMD
-330 FSFPVP
+330 FSFPTP
-336 PRGSNDIVIM
+336 PRGSNDVVMM
-346 KNLAKTWMRDDGTP
+346 KGLAKNWTRDDGTLH
-360 QKVFS
+360 KVFS
-365 DLTATVNRLD
+365 DLTATVNRQD
-375 KIAVVGVNGAGKSTL
+375 KISVVGVNGAGKSTL
-390 LKVICGL
+390 LKVICNL
-397 TEASGGETS
+397 TEASGGECS
-406 LGPSIKAGYFSQFSL
+406 IGPSIQVGYFSQFSL
-421 DLLNPENTVLEEISS
+421 DLLNPENTVLDEISN
-436 RLPLASNGYIRNL
+436 RLPHASNGYIRNL

-472 SRVVLATLMSNSN
+472 SRVVLATLMSSNN

-512 EGTVMYVSHDRHF
+512 DGTVMFVSHDRHF

-543 FESNF
+543 FDTNF
-548 QYYMDKKNAE
+548 QYYVDKKKEEA
-558 G
+558 

>member
-1 MRNASVNNLDL
+1 
-12 KGYSV
+12 
-17 LFMISF
+17 MISF

-111 SELAVQIRK
+111 SELARK
-120 IEKMLEND
+120 MREIELKLESD

-136 VLIQLGDYQTE
+136 VLFELGDYQTE

-188 IALAKVLIQAPDVI
+188 IALAKVLIQNPDVI

-213 ESIVWLEDWLKSFKG
+213 ESIVWLEEWLKAFKG

-248 EVNNKAITTY
+248 EVANKAITTY

-318 RVELPPEDVVMD
+318 RVELPPEDIVMD
-330 FSFPVP
+330 FSFPTP
-336 PRGSNDIVIM
+336 PRGSNDVVMM
-346 KNLAKTWMRDDGTP
+346 KNLAKSWTRDDGALH
-360 QKVFS
+360 KVFQG
-365 DLTATVNRLD
+365 LTATVNRLD

-390 LKVICGL
+390 LKVICDL
-397 TEASGGETS
+397 TEATSGECS
-406 LGPSIKAGYFSQFSL
+406 VGPSIQVGYFSQFSL
-421 DLLNPENTVLEEISS
+421 DLLNPENTVLEEISN
-436 RLPLASNGYIRNL
+436 RLPHASNGYIRNL

-459 VEKKIKILSGGEK
+459 VDKKIKILSGGEK
-472 SRVVLATLMSNSN
+472 SRVVLATLMSNNN
-485 NLLVLDEP
+485 NLLILDEP

-498 LKSRDVLLK
+498 LKSRDVLLN
-507 ALKDF
+507 ALKTFD
-512 EGTVMYVSHDRHF
+512 GTVMYVSHDRHF

-543 FESNF
+543 FDSNF
-548 QYYMDKKNAE
+548 NYYLEKKRSE
-558 G
+558 I

>member
-1 MRNASVNNLDL
+1 
-12 KGYSV
+12 
-17 LFMISF
+17 MISF
-23 NNVSKNYGGQIL
+23 NNVSKHYGGQIL

-71 FDGGSITVPEKIRV
+71 FDGGSITVPEKVRV

-111 SELAVQIRK
+111 SELAQKMRV
-120 IEKMLEND
+120 IETKLEND

-136 VLIQLGDYQTE
+136 VLIELGDYQTE

-188 IALAKVLIQAPDVI
+188 IALAKVLIQQPDVM
-202 LLDEPTNYLDL
+202 LMDEPTNYLDL
-213 ESIVWLEDWLKSFKG
+213 ESIVWLEQWLKDYKG

-275 QVAQYESQ
+275 QIAQYESQ

-318 RVELPPEDVVMD
+318 RVELPPEDIVMD
-330 FSFPVP
+330 FSFPTP
-336 PRGSNDIVIM
+336 PRGSNDVVMM
-346 KNLAKTWMRDDGTP
+346 KDLAKNWTRDDGTLH
-360 QKVFS
+360 KIFS
-365 DLTATVNRLD
+365 GLTATVNRLD

-390 LKVICGL
+390 LKVICNL
-397 TEASGGETS
+397 TEASGGECS
-406 LGPSIKAGYFSQFSL
+406 VGPSIQVGYFSQFSL
-421 DLLNPENTVLEEISS
+421 DLLNPENTVLEEISN
-436 RLPLASNGYIRNL
+436 RLPHASNGYIRNL

-472 SRVVLATLMSNSN
+472 SRVVLATLMSSNN
-485 NLLVLDEP
+485 NLLILDEP

-498 LKSRDVLLK
+498 LKSRDVLLN
-507 ALKDF
+507 ALKTFD
-512 EGTVMYVSHDRHF
+512 GTVMYVSHDRHF

-543 FESNF
+543 FDTNF
-548 QYYMDKKNAE
+548 QYYVDKKKEE

>member
-1 MRNASVNNLDL
+1 
-12 KGYSV
+12 
-17 LFMISF
+17 MISF

-71 FDGGSITVPEKIRV
+71 FDGGSITVPDKVRV

-111 SELAVQIRK
+111 SELAGEMRK
-120 IEKMLEND
+120 IEKRLESD

-188 IALAKVLIQAPDVI
+188 IALAKVLIQQPDVM
-202 LLDEPTNYLDL
+202 LMDEPTNYLDL
-213 ESIVWLEDWLKSFKG
+213 ESIVWLEQWLKEYKG

-248 EVNNKAITTY
+248 EVANKQITTY

-318 RVELPPEDVVMD
+318 RVELPPEDIVMD
-330 FSFPVP
+330 FSFPTP
-336 PRGSNDIVIM
+336 PRGSNDVVSI
-346 KNLAKTWMRDDGTP
+346 KNLGKTWKRDDGTP
-360 QKVFS
+360 HKIFS
-365 DLTATVNRLD
+365 GLTATVNRQD

-390 LKVICGL
+390 LKVLCGL
-397 TEASGGETS
+397 TEATEGESS

-421 DLLNPENTVLEEISS
+421 DLLDPENTVLEEISS
-436 RLPLASNGYIRNL
+436 RLPHASNGFIRNL

-459 VEKKIKILSGGEK
+459 VEKKIKVLSGGEK
-472 SRVVLATLMSNSN
+472 SRVVLATLMSSNN

-512 EGTVMYVSHDRHF
+512 DGTVMYVSHDRHF

-530 NRVFEVDKGGIRV
+530 NRVFEVDKGGIRI
-543 FESNF
+543 FESGF
-548 QYYMDKKNAE
+548 HYYLEKKKAE
-558 G
+558 SMA

>member
-1 MRNASVNNLDL
+1 
-12 KGYSV
+12 
-17 LFMISF
+17 
-23 NNVSKNYGGQIL
+23 
-35 YENAS
+35 
-40 FILRPGDKVGL
+40 
-51 VGPNGAGKTTVFRV
+51 
-65 LMKEEG
+65 
-71 FDGGSITVPEKIRV
+71 
-85 AYFSQNIGEM
+85 
-95 KGRTVIEEV
+95 

-111 SELAVQIRK
+111 SELAAEMRK
-120 IEKMLEND
+120 IEKQLEGD

-188 IALAKVLIQAPDVI
+188 IALAKVLIQQPDVM
-202 LLDEPTNYLDL
+202 LMDEPTNYLDL
-213 ESIVWLEDWLKSFKG
+213 ESIIWLEQWLKDYKG

-248 EVNNKAITTY
+248 EVANKTITTY

-275 QVAQYESQ
+275 QIAQYESQ

-330 FSFPVP
+330 FTFPVP
-336 PRGSNDIVIM
+336 PRGSNDVVIM
-346 KNLAKTWMRDDGTP
+346 KNLGKTWKRDDGTP
-360 QKVFS
+360 HKIFS
-365 DLTATVNRLD
+365 GLTATVNRQD

-390 LKVICGL
+390 LKVLCGL
-397 TEASGGETS
+397 TEATDGES
-406 LGPSIKAGYFSQFSL
+406 SIGPSIKAGYFSQFSL
-421 DLLNPENTVLEEISS
+421 DLLDPESTVLEEISS
-436 RLPLASNGYIRNL
+436 RLPHASNGFIRNL

-472 SRVVLATLMSNSN
+472 SRVVLATLMANNN

-507 ALKDF
+507 ALKEFD
-512 EGTVMYVSHDRHF
+512 GTVMYVSHDRHF

-548 QYYMDKKNAE
+548 QYYLDKKKSENA
-558 G
+558 

>member
-1 MRNASVNNLDL
+1 
-12 KGYSV
+12 
-17 LFMISF
+17 MISF
-23 NNVSKNYGGQIL
+23 NNVSKHYGGQII
-35 YENAS
+35 YENSS
-40 FILRPGDKVGL
+40 FILRPGDKAGL

-111 SELAVQIRK
+111 SELAIEIRK
-120 IEKMLEND
+120 IEKMLDGEIPLSD
-128 LDPDEMEK
+128 DEMTK
-136 VLIQLGDYQTE
+136 VLEKLGDYQTD

-155 LDVRAK
+155 LDTRAK

-173 HDRDVGLFSGGWRMR
+173 HDRDVSLFSGGWRMR
-188 IALAKVLIQAPDVI
+188 IALAKILIQAPDVI

-213 ESIVWLEDWLKSFKG
+213 ESIVWLEEWLKSFKG

-248 EVNNKAITTY
+248 EVNNKTITTY

-268 KEIRKVQ
+268 KEIRKDQ
-275 QVAQYESQ
+275 QLAQFERQ
-283 QAMLQKEE
+283 QDMLAKEE

-304 AQVQSRVKKIDKIE
+304 AQVQSRVKKLDKID
-318 RVELPPEDVVMD
+318 RVEMPPEDIVMD
-330 FSFPVP
+330 FSFPIP

-346 KNLAKTWMRDDGTP
+346 KDLGKNWTRDDGTIH
-360 QKVFS
+360 KVFNG
-365 DLTATVNRLD
+365 LTATVNRLD

-397 TEASGGETS
+397 TEASSGESS

-421 DLLNPENTVLEEISS
+421 DLLNPENTVLEEISN
-436 RLPLASNGYIRNL
+436 RLPHVSNGYIRNL

-454 FRGDD
+454 FKGDD

-472 SRVVLATLMSNSN
+472 SRVVLATLMSNNN
-485 NLLVLDEP
+485 NLLILDEP

-498 LKSRDVLLK
+498 LKSRDVLLN
-507 ALKDF
+507 ALKEF

-548 QYYMDKKNAE
+548 QYYVEKKKTE
-558 G
+558 S

>member
-1 MRNASVNNLDL
+1 
-12 KGYSV
+12 
-17 LFMISF
+17 MISF
-23 NNVSKNYGGQIL
+23 NNVSKHYGGQIL

-71 FDGGSITVPEKIRV
+71 FDGGSITVPEKVRV

-111 SELAVQIRK
+111 SELAQKMRV
-120 IEKMLEND
+120 IETKLEND

-136 VLIQLGDYQTE
+136 VLTELGDYQTE

-188 IALAKVLIQAPDVI
+188 IALAKVLIQQPDVM
-202 LLDEPTNYLDL
+202 LMDEPTNYLDL
-213 ESIVWLEDWLKSFKG
+213 ESIVWLEQWLKDYKG

-248 EVNNKAITTY
+248 EVANKAITTY

-318 RVELPPEDVVMD
+318 RVELPPEDIVMD
-330 FSFPVP
+330 FSFPTP
-336 PRGSNDIVIM
+336 PRGSNDVVMM
-346 KNLAKTWMRDDGTP
+346 KDLAKSWTRDDGTIH
-360 QKVFS
+360 KIFS
-365 DLTATVNRLD
+365 GLTATVNRQD
-375 KIAVVGVNGAGKSTL
+375 KISVVGVNGAGKSTL
-390 LKVICGL
+390 LKVICNL
-397 TEASGGETS
+397 TEASGGECS
-406 LGPSIKAGYFSQFSL
+406 IGPSIQVGYFSQFSL
-421 DLLNPENTVLEEISS
+421 DLLNPENTVLEEISN
-436 RLPLASNGYIRNL
+436 RLPHASNGYIRNL

-472 SRVVLATLMSNSN
+472 SRVVLATLMSSNN

-512 EGTVMYVSHDRHF
+512 DGTVMFVSHDRHF

-543 FESNF
+543 FDTNF
-548 QYYMDKKNAE
+548 QYYVDKKKEEA
-558 G
+558 

>member
-1 MRNASVNNLDL
+1 
-12 KGYSV
+12 
-17 LFMISF
+17 MISF
-23 NNVSKNYGGQIL
+23 NNVSKHYGGQII
-35 YENAS
+35 YENSS
-40 FILRPGDKVGL
+40 FILRPGDKAGL

-111 SELAVQIRK
+111 SELALEIRK
-120 IEKMLEND
+120 IEKMLDGEIPLSD
-128 LDPDEMEK
+128 DEMEK
-136 VLIQLGDYQTE
+136 VLYKLGDYQTD

-155 LDVRAK
+155 LDTRAK

-173 HDRDVGLFSGGWRMR
+173 HDRDVSMFSGGWRMR
-188 IALAKVLIQAPDVI
+188 IALAKILIQVPDVI

-213 ESIVWLEDWLKSFKG
+213 ESIVWLEEWLKSFKG

-248 EVNNKAITTY
+248 EVNNKTITTY

-268 KEIRKVQ
+268 KEIRKDQ
-275 QVAQYESQ
+275 Q
-283 QAMLQKEE
+283 QAQFERQQDMLAKEE

-304 AQVQSRVKKIDKIE
+304 AQVQSRVKKLDKID
-318 RVELPPEDVVMD
+318 RVEMPPEDIVMD
-330 FSFPVP
+330 FSFPIP

-346 KNLAKTWMRDDGTP
+346 KDLGKSWSRDDKTIH
-360 QKVFS
+360 KVF
-365 DLTATVNRLD
+365 DGLTATVNRLD

-397 TEASGGETS
+397 TEATSGESS

-421 DLLNPENTVLEEISS
+421 DLLNPENTVLEEITQ

-459 VEKKIKILSGGEK
+459 VDKKIKILSGGEK
-472 SRVVLATLMSNSN
+472 SRVVLATLMSNNN
-485 NLLVLDEP
+485 NLLILDEP

-498 LKSRDVLLK
+498 LKSRDVLLN
-507 ALKDF
+507 ALKEF

-548 QYYMDKKNAE
+548 QYYVEKKKTE
-558 G
+558 V

>member
-1 MRNASVNNLDL
+1 
-12 KGYSV
+12 
-17 LFMISF
+17 MISF
-23 NNVSKNYGGQIL
+23 NSVTKNYGGQIL

-71 FDGGSITVPEKIRV
+71 FDGGTITVPEKIRV

-111 SELAVQIRK
+111 SELAAQMRK
-120 IEKMLEND
+120 IEVKLEQD

-136 VLIQLGDYQTE
+136 VLFQLGDYQTE

-188 IALAKVLIQAPDVI
+188 IALAKVLIQQPDVM
-202 LLDEPTNYLDL
+202 LMDEPTNYLDL
-213 ESIVWLEDWLKSFKG
+213 ESIVWLEQWLKDYKG

-248 EVNNKAITTY
+248 EVNNKQITTY

-318 RVELPPEDVVMD
+318 RVELPPEDIVMD
-330 FSFPVP
+330 FTFPIP
-336 PRGSNDIVIM
+336 PRGSNDVVIM
-346 KNLAKTWMRDDGTP
+346 KSLAKNWTRDDGTLH
-360 QKVFS
+360 KIFS
-365 DLTATVNRLD
+365 GLTATVNRLD

-397 TEASGGETS
+397 TEASSGESS
-406 LGPSIKAGYFSQFSL
+406 LGPSIQVGYFSQFSL
-421 DLLNPENTVLEEISS
+421 DLLDPNNTVLEEISG
-436 RLPLASNGYIRNL
+436 RLPNASNGYIRNL

-472 SRVVLATLMSNSN
+472 SRVVLATLMSNNN
-485 NLLVLDEP
+485 NLLILDEP

-498 LKSRDVLLK
+498 LKSRDVLLN
-507 ALKDF
+507 ALKGF

-543 FESNF
+543 FDSNF
-548 QYYMDKKNAE
+548 QYYVDKKKTEA
-558 G
+558 

>member
-1 MRNASVNNLDL
+1 
-12 KGYSV
+12 
-17 LFMISF
+17 MISF
-23 NNVSKNYGGQIL
+23 NNVSKHYGGQIL

-71 FDGGSITVPEKIRV
+71 FDGGSITVPEKVRV

-111 SELAVQIRK
+111 SELAQKMRV
-120 IEKMLEND
+120 IELKLEND

-136 VLIQLGDYQTE
+136 VLNELGDYQTE

-188 IALAKVLIQAPDVI
+188 IALAKVLIQQPDVM
-202 LLDEPTNYLDL
+202 LMDEPTNYLDL
-213 ESIVWLEDWLKSFKG
+213 ESIVWLEQWLKEYKG

-248 EVNNKAITTY
+248 EVANKAITTY

-275 QVAQYESQ
+275 QTSQYESQ

-318 RVELPPEDVVMD
+318 RVELPPEDIVMD
-330 FSFPVP
+330 FSFPTP
-336 PRGSNDIVIM
+336 PRGSNDVVIM
-346 KNLAKTWMRDDGTP
+346 KDLAKSWTRDDGTLH
-360 QKVFS
+360 KIFS
-365 DLTATVNRLD
+365 GLTATVNRLD

-390 LKVICGL
+390 LKVICKL
-397 TEASGGETS
+397 TEATSGECST
-406 LGPSIKAGYFSQFSL
+406 GPSIQVGYFSQFSL
-421 DLLNPENTVLEEISS
+421 DLLNPENTVLDEISN
-436 RLPLASNGYIRNL
+436 RLPHASNGYIRNL

-472 SRVVLATLMSNSN
+472 SRVVLATLMSSNN

-498 LKSRDVLLK
+498 LKSRDVLLN
-507 ALKDF
+507 ALKTF

-543 FESNF
+543 FDTSF
-548 QYYMDKKNAE
+548 QYYVDKKLEE

>member
-1 MRNASVNNLDL
+1 
-12 KGYSV
+12 
-17 LFMISF
+17 MISF
-23 NNVSKNYGGQIL
+23 NNVSKHYGGQII
-35 YENAS
+35 YENSS
-40 FILRPGDKVGL
+40 FILRPGDKAGL

-111 SELAVQIRK
+111 SELAIEIRK
-120 IEKMLEND
+120 IEKMLDGEIPLSD
-128 LDPDEMEK
+128 DEMDK
-136 VLIQLGDYQTE
+136 VLYKLGDYQTD

-155 LDVRAK
+155 LDTRAK

-173 HDRDVGLFSGGWRMR
+173 HDRDVSMFSGGWRMR
-188 IALAKVLIQAPDVI
+188 IALAKILIQVPDVI

-213 ESIVWLEDWLKSFKG
+213 ESIVWLEEWLKSFKG

-248 EVNNKAITTY
+248 EVNNKTITTY
-258 TGDYDYYEKE
+258 TGNYDYYEKE
-268 KEIRKVQ
+268 KEIRKDQ
-275 QVAQYESQ
+275 Q
-283 QAMLQKEE
+283 QAQFERQQDMLAKEE

-304 AQVQSRVKKIDKIE
+304 AQVQSRVKKLDKID
-318 RVELPPEDVVMD
+318 RVEMPPEDIVMD
-330 FSFPVP
+330 FSFPIP

-346 KNLAKTWMRDDGTP
+346 KDLGKSWSRDDKTIH
-360 QKVFS
+360 KVF
-365 DLTATVNRLD
+365 DGLTATVNRLD

-397 TEASGGETS
+397 TEASSGESS

-421 DLLNPENTVLEEISS
+421 DLLNPENTVLEEITQ

-459 VEKKIKILSGGEK
+459 VDKKIKILSGGEK
-472 SRVVLATLMSNSN
+472 SRVVLATLMSNNN
-485 NLLVLDEP
+485 NLLILDEP

-498 LKSRDVLLK
+498 LKSRDVLLN
-507 ALKDF
+507 ALKEF

-548 QYYMDKKNAE
+548 QYYVEKKKAE
-558 G
+558 V